1 MKTKVLCSIIAL
13 VSVLSFSACK
23 KDESVEFDSTTE
35 KSILSSNDS
44 QADMYK
50 ETFDGIKIEFG
61 ETKYSQLFEKGWSID
76 TTKLDGKE
84 ITSLGKDTYQSPI
97 SVPLAN
103 KRYPKAD
110 VRISIATNS
119 EDRTCDLNDSVV
131 RSLYV
136 SVKTEDSSTVGID
149 KTFIPNVSLP
159 AGLDFGNTL
168 ADVKNK
174 LGNPSE
180 QTDNLTIHTLTYFLE
195 NGQIVVELESNASG
209 KGAGVYSVNVVYK
222 P

>member
-1 MKTKVLCSIIAL
+1 MKTKVICSIIAL
-13 VSVLSFSACK
+13 VSILSFSACK

-35 KSILSSNDS
+35 KNIISSTDS
-44 QADMYK
+44 QPNFY
-50 ETFDGIKIEFG
+50 EEEFDGVKIELG

-76 TTKLDGKE
+76 NTRLDGKE
-84 ITSLGKDTYQSPI
+84 ITLLGKDTYESPI

-103 KRYPKAD
+103 KKYPKTD
-110 VRISIATNS
+110 VRISIATNNK
-119 EDRTCDLNDSVV
+119 DKTCDLNNSVV

-136 SVKTEDSSTVGID
+136 SVKTEDNSTVGID
-149 KTFIPNVSLP
+149 KTLVPSVSLP
-159 AGLDFGNTL
+159 AGLEFGNTL

-180 QTDNLTIHTLTYFLE
+180 QTDNLTIHTLTYFLD
-195 NGQIVVELESNASG
+195 NGQVVVELESDASG

>member
-13 VSVLSFSACK
+13 VSILSFSACK

-35 KSILSSNDS
+35 KNIISSTDS
-44 QADMYK
+44 QPNFYG
-50 ETFDGIKIEFG
+50 EEFDGVKIELG

-76 TTKLDGKE
+76 NTKLDGKE
-84 ITSLGKDTYQSPI
+84 ITSLGKDTYDSPI

-103 KRYPKAD
+103 KKYPKAD
-110 VRISIATNS
+110 VRISIATNN
-119 EDRTCDLNDSVV
+119 EDKTCDLNDSVI
-131 RSLYV
+131 RSIYV
-136 SVKTEDSSTVGID
+136 SVKTEDGSKVGID
-149 KTFIPNVSLP
+149 KTLVPSVSLP
-159 AGLDFGNTL
+159 AGLEFGNTL
-168 ADVKNK
+168 TDVKNK

-180 QTDNLTIHTLTYFLE
+180 QTDNLTIHTLTYFLD
-195 NGQIVVELESNASG
+195 NGQVVVELESDASG